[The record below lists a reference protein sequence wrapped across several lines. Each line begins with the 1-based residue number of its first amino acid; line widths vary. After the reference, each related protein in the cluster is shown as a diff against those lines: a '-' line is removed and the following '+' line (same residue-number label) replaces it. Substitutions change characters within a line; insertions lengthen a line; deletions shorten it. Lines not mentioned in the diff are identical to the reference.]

1 MLELAIS
8 NWLVRILILAIIFA
22 VAVGVVLIAVNWAAK
37 RRVLGNQIARLGREN
52 SVEFENSVLARER
65 ESRWAQIAQSIES
78 SGTKLT
84 DTEDDKLQKLLKA
97 AGYRSSSAPRL
108 YTLIRIVLVFAF
120 PGFYLLG
127 VVTDPEPPGIVQIYI
142 ISAICALFGFYLPY
156 LFVQAK
162 ADRRKNEIINGFPD
176 SLDLLLVCVE
186 AGLGL
191 ESALDRVGRE
201 IATTHPLV
209 SELFTETTLMMR
221 AGASREDAMRRMG
234 ENAGVDEIRSFAT
247 LLIQSDK
254 LGTSISSTLRVY
266 ALEMREARRM
276 RAEEKAHRLPVLI
289 SIPLVTCMLPT
300 MIGVVILPAA
310 VGVVRE
316 VGPALLG
323 GGG

>member
-8 NWLVRILILAIIFA
+8 NWLIRLLILALVFA
-22 VAVGVVLIAVNWAAK
+22 IAVGTVLLVVNWATK
-37 RRVLGNQIARLGREN
+37 RRLVSSQIAKLGQVDTFEY
-52 SVEFENSVLARER
+52 ENSVLEQER
-65 ESRWAQIAQSIES
+65 ESRWAQIAQSIET
-78 SGTKLT
+78 SGLKLT
-84 DTEDDKLQKLLKA
+84 DTKDDKLEKLLKS
-97 AGYRSSSAPRL
+97 AGYRKDSAPRV
-108 YTLIRIVLVFAF
+108 YTLIRVILVFAC
-120 PGFYLLG
+120 PAVYLLG
-127 VVTDPEPPGIVQIYI
+127 VITDPEPPGIVQVYL
-142 ISAICALFGFYLPY
+142 ISAACALFGFYLPY

-162 ADRRKNEIINGFPD
+162 ADRRKTEIINGFPD

-191 ESALDRVGRE
+191 EAALDRVGRE
-201 IATTHPLV
+201 IAMTHPLV
-209 SELFTETTLMMR
+209 AALFTETTLMMR

-234 ENAGVDEIRSFAT
+234 ANSGVDEIKSFAT

-254 LGTSISSTLRVY
+254 LGTSISNTLRVY
-266 ALEMREARRM
+266 AIEMREARRM

-300 MIGVVILPAA
+300 MIGVLILPAA

-323 GGG
+323 G

>member
-8 NWLVRILILAIIFA
+8 NWIIRLLVLALIFA
-22 VAVGVVLIAVNWAAK
+22 IAVGIVVFAINRFAK
-37 RRVLGNQIARLGREN
+37 RRVVGNQIARLGRE
-52 SVEFENSVLARER
+52 SSLQYENDVLQRER
-65 ESRWAQIAQSIES
+65 EGRWAKIAQSIET
-78 SGTKLT
+78 SGVKLT
-84 DTEDDKLQKLLKA
+84 DKDDDKLHKLLKA
-97 AGYRSSSAPRL
+97 AGFRNTSAPRI
-108 YTLIRIVLVFAF
+108 YTLVRVILVFAV
-120 PGFYLLG
+120 PGVYLLG
-127 VVTDPEPPGIVQIYI
+127 VMVDPEPPGIAKIYV

-162 ADRRKNEIINGFPD
+162 ADRRKNDIINGFPD

-191 ESALDRVGRE
+191 EAALDRVGRE
-201 IATTHPLV
+201 IVTTHPLV
-209 SELFTETTLMMR
+209 AELFTETTLMMR

-234 ENAGVDEIRSFAT
+234 ENSGVDEIRSFAT

-289 SIPLVTCMLPT
+289 SIPLVACMLPT
-300 MIGVVILPAA
+300 MIGVLVLPAA

>member
-8 NWLVRILILAIIFA
+8 NWLVRLLVLLLVFA
-22 VAVGVVLIAVNWAAK
+22 LAVGFVLIAINFAAK
-37 RRVLGNQIARLGREN
+37 RRVLGNQLSRLNVDEDARYENTIVQRDRETK
-52 SVEFENSVLARER
+52 F
-65 ESRWAQIAQSIES
+65 AQIAASIES
-78 SGTKLT
+78 TGIKLT
-84 DTEDDKLQKLLKA
+84 DQDDDKLRKLLKA
-97 AGYRSSSAPRL
+97 AGWRNSSAPRI
-108 YTLIRIVLVFAF
+108 YTLIRVILVFVVPAV
-120 PGFYLLG
+120 YLLG
-127 VVTDPEPPGIVQIYI
+127 VVIDPDPPGFFQIYLI
-142 ISAICALFGFYLPY
+142 TAACALFGFYVPY

-162 ADRRKNEIINGFPD
+162 ADRRRQEIINGFPD

-191 ESALDRVGRE
+191 EAAMDRVGRE
-201 IATTHPLV
+201 IAATHPLV
-209 SELFTETTLMMR
+209 AELFTETTLMMR

-234 ENAGVDEIRSFAT
+234 ENSGVDEIRSFAT

-289 SIPLVTCMLPT
+289 SIPLVTCMLPA
-300 MIGVVILPAA
+300 MIGVLILPAA

-316 VGPALLG
+316 IGPALTG
-323 GGG
+323 G